1 MTTLTASEAA
11 AALGCSRRW
20 LRELA
25 KQGFLV
31 VVEEGGGRGNQATYR
46 LHGYNRKPDMAEA
59 WGKAI
64 KAKEAAK

>member
-25 KQGFLV
+25 TRGVLCV
-31 VVEEGGGRGNQATYR
+31 SVRGGGRGRQTEYSLAEFGDQSMR
-46 LHGYNRKPDMAEA
+46 EA
-59 WGKAI
+59 WLDGC
-64 KAKEAAK
+64 AKKREAAK